1 MAGDLKN
8 IFVSHVHEDDAL
20 VQDLRDLLGGK
31 GHQVRDSSIDSLNPN
46 NAHNDDY
53 IKTGILGPSISWAS
67 TLVVLIS
74 PETRQSEWV
83 NWEIEYA
90 EKQGKRIVG
99 VWVRGGQEAD
109 MPENL
114 DLYADAVVGWQAD
127 RVMDAING
135 DISNWTRADG
145 SVREPRAITR
155 YSC

>member
-1 MAGDLKN
+1 MNGELKN

-20 VQDLRDLLGGK
+20 VQSLRDLLGNN

-46 NAHNDDY
+46 NAHSDDY
-53 IKTGILGPSISWAS
+53 IKSGILAPSIAWAS

-74 PETRQSEWV
+74 PETHQSDWV

-145 SVREPRAITR
+145 TLRAPREITR